1 MNKKIID
8 YEGFEAY
15 AQGVREK
22 YATKNN
28 LPKRISDLT
37 EDTTHKT
44 VTDDEKKRWND
55 KVDKVSGKALSSN
68 DYTSADKAKVDAIP
82 PNPKYTDTIPDLT
95 PYAKTENI
103 PTKVSQLNND
113 KKYMSLLDNPFFTM
127 KNIQYQIKDDWNTQ
141 PFYQGWQWIF
151 SHKKPNSPSNGNKY
165 LVYTSFDSTTKPNEN
180 TPHVKSSIRQLALDI
195 NTGKWFLREG
205 RLDPNKNKALSLSP
219 NEQGELTELPY
230 TINPVWYEWKEISS
244 DYVTKEDV
252 KKLIN
257 DIPTLKKEVV
267 TSLPQTGKDDVIYL
281 VKDDK
286 GQENNNYLEYLWLNG
301 KYELIGST
309 QVDLKNYA
317 RKIEIKTQLSEMT
330 EDTTHRTVTDTEKN
344 KWNNKVDKVDGKGL
358 STNDYT
364 DEDKGKI
371 NAIPPNPKYTDTIPD
386 LTPYAKKENI
396 PTKVSQ
402 LENDNNYITGRETLF
417 LNTFNGVYKI
427 LDGWNNFY
435 FNQGW
440 QLCESDDQPD
450 SPCDNKQRTKYLVY
464 TAFNAKVDD
473 NGRNPILS
481 EEVWQFAWH
490 NLSGTWFCR
499 RGTPR
504 NDEKPTFHGQ
514 IQDDDNSFHYCYTIS
529 PKWSKWVVNKS
540 NIDIQEF
547 TQQELEEAFK

>member
-113 KKYMSLLDNPFFTM
+113 KKYMSMLDNPFFTM

-141 PFYQGWQWIF
+141 PFYQGWQLVF

-180 TPHVKSSIRQLALDI
+180 TPHVKSSIRQLALNI

-205 RLDPNKNKALSLSP
+205 YLDPNNNNKALSLSP

-230 TINPVWYEWKEISS
+230 TINPKWYEWKEISS
-244 DYVTKEDV
+244 DYVTKEDI

-281 VKDDK
+281 VKDEK
-286 GQENNNYLEYLWLNG
+286 GKDNNNYLEYLWLND

-309 QVDLKNYA
+309 QVDL
-317 RKIEIKTQLSEMT
+317 
-330 EDTTHRTVTDTEKN
+330 
-344 KWNNKVDKVDGKGL
+344 
-358 STNDYT
+358 TN
-364 DEDKGKI
+364 
-371 NAIPPNPKYTDTIPD
+371 
-386 LTPYAKKENI
+386 YAKKDDVVASKIIDTYVLNKDFATALIDDQDFLKAIKRDVFTLVFFEESQRNELMEKAGFESI
-396 PTKVSQ
+396 LYYKGGVCGICLLPTDDYLEDTFVKQNKLFKSQ
-402 LENDNNYITGRETLF
+402 TYITSNFMSNYNKVIQEQFVELQSSLKQYVKNC
-417 LNTFNGVYKI
+417 LNRKLNV
-427 LDGWNNFY
+427 
-435 FNQGW
+435 
-440 QLCESDDQPD
+440 
-450 SPCDNKQRTKYLVY
+450 
-464 TAFNAKVDD
+464 A
-473 NGRNPILS
+473 
-481 EEVWQFAWH
+481 
-490 NLSGTWFCR
+490 
-499 RGTPR
+499 
-504 NDEKPTFHGQ
+504 
-514 IQDDDNSFHYCYTIS
+514 
-529 PKWSKWVVNKS
+529 
-540 NIDIQEF
+540 DIREF
-547 TQQELEEAFK
+547 TQQELEEAFR